1 MNSTVV
7 DPPWISARHLHA
19 ILHHGGERLPGTALA
34 GAGLAADA
42 GAAIPLPVIEQLLAD
57 ATRAPRDAL
66 PGLTLGQALRPAAL
80 GVVGHLVETCADLG
94 EVLGMLARYNG
105 LLSNIGHL
113 HWRHAPGEVHVIWDC
128 RAGGPLFRHQ
138 ATDYVLAALTSIGR
152 QLLPG
157 APAWPLAVHLR
168 HDCPGGERA
177 ARRYQAAFGCRV
189 MFGQPWS
196 GLVLPL
202 ALLRQS
208 LPHGDAAL
216 RDALRRHADA
226 ALAGHQTQPRD
237 LAATV
242 RRLIEARLD
251 RRASQ
256 RAHIARQLGLSERS
270 LARQLAQ
277 EGHSFKSLL
286 DEARDGRAIEL
297 LRNPGLNSA
306 DLAER
311 LGFATA
317 QSFFRWFRRRH
328 GRTPG
333 EYRRLHFGNR
343 TDDVS

>member
-1 MNSTVV
+1 MNSSVV
-7 DPPWISARHLHA
+7 EPPWVSARHLHA
-19 ILHHGGERLPGTALA
+19 ILRHGGEWLPGTALE

-42 GAAIPLPVIEQLLAD
+42 GAAIPLPMIEQLLAD
-57 ATRAPRDAL
+57 ATRAPGDAL
-66 PGLTLGQALRPAAL
+66 PGLALGQALRPAAL

-94 EVLGMLARYNG
+94 EVLNMLARYNG

-138 ATDYVLAALTSIGR
+138 ATDYVLAALVGIGR

-157 APAWPLAVHLR
+157 APVWPLAVHLR
-168 HDCPGGERA
+168 HHCPGGERT
-177 ARRYQAAFGCRV
+177 ARRYEAAFGCRV

-202 ALLRQS
+202 ALLRQP

-226 ALAGHQTQPRD
+226 ALADHQSQPRE
-237 LAATV
+237 LATAV
-242 RRLIEARLD
+242 RRLIEAGLD
-251 RRASQ
+251 RRTPP

-277 EGHSFKSLL
+277 EGHSYTSLL
-286 DEARDGRAIEL
+286 DAARDGRATEL
-297 LRNPGLNSA
+297 LRHPGLGST

-311 LGFATA
+311 LGFASA

-328 GRTPG
+328 GCTPG
-333 EYRRLHFGNR
+333 EYRRLHFGNSI
-343 TDDVS
+343 DDAF